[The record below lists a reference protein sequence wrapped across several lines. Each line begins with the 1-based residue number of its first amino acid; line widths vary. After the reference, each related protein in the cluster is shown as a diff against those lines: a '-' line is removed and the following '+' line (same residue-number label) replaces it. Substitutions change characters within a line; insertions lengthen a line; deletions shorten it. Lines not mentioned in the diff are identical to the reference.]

1 MSVLTMC
8 RRAVVVGLAAGL
20 AVGAIGAAVATEI
33 SPPAATTQPAA
44 PAVTTQPAAPAAA
57 TQPAAPA
64 ATTQPAA
71 PATTQ
76 PAARSDVVK
85 ARMHVP
91 RGILA
96 NVPSGGDPNFRYR
109 RLAYAGP
116 PVVFA
121 PALVVP
127 TIVVAPPIYEL
138 VPPVDAFVPIDFWPC
153 FVPTEHTGQF
163 GHYGSC
169 AESYFR
175 QFTNRPD

>member
-8 RRAVVVGLAAGL
+8 RRAVVAGLAAGL

-33 SPPAATTQPAA
+33 SPPAAIAQPAA
-44 PAVTTQPAAPAAA
+44 PAVTTQPAAP
-57 TQPAAPA
+57 PAPA
-64 ATTQPAA
+64 QPAA

-85 ARMHVP
+85 ARVHVP

-121 PALVVP
+121 PAIVVP

-153 FVPTEHTGQF
+153 FVPTEHTGQL

>member
-1 MSVLTMC
+1 MC
-8 RRAVVVGLAAGL
+8 RRAAVAGLAAGL
-20 AVGAIGAAVATEI
+20 AVGATGAAVASEI
-33 SPPAATTQPAA
+33 SPPAANAPPEAPGATPQP
-44 PAVTTQPAAPAAA
+44 V
-57 TQPAAPA
+57 
-64 ATTQPAA
+64 A
-71 PATTQ
+71 PATTAQ
-76 PAARSDVVK
+76 PAVRRDVVK
-85 ARMHVP
+85 ARVHVP

-109 RLAYAGP
+109 RLAYAAP

-121 PALVVP
+121 PAIVVP

-138 VPPVDAFVPIDFWPC
+138 APPVDAFVSFDFWPC
-153 FVPTEHTGQF
+153 FVPTEHAGQF

>member
-8 RRAVVVGLAAGL
+8 RRAAVAGLAAGL
-20 AVGAIGAAVATEI
+20 AVGAIGPAVASETSSPAENA
-33 SPPAATTQPAA
+33 PPAAPAATPQPAAPATTTQPAA
-44 PAVTTQPAAPAAA
+44 PA
-57 TQPAAPA
+57 
-64 ATTQPAA
+64 
-71 PATTQ
+71 ATTQ

-85 ARMHVP
+85 ARVHVP

-96 NVPSGGDPNFRYR
+96 NVPSGGDPNLRYR

-121 PALVVP
+121 PAIVVP
-127 TIVVAPPIYEL
+127 TFVVAPPVYEL
-138 VPPVDAFVPIDFWPC
+138 APPVDPFVPFDFWPC
-153 FVPTEHTGQF
+153 FVPTEHTGQL